1 MIQLVKNSNAKGF
14 KRQLANVIRKETNW
28 ANVNTNLRVELL
40 LNQEIKYAE
49 LLMQVTG
56 LVLTSQ
62 SEWTSAAFDFPP
74 EGSG

>member
-1 MIQLVKNSNAKGF
+1 MLQLVKNSNAKGF

-62 SEWTSAAFDFPP
+62 SEWTSATFDFPP

>member
-1 MIQLVKNSNAKGF
+1 MLQLVKNSNAKGF

-62 SEWTSAAFDFPP
+62 SKWTSAAFDLPP